1 MNDVPLAAEPFDDG
15 TPEAA
20 YARFPRRLVALV
32 SDGALVTGGFAALFL
47 AAAASGAEVV
57 VRVLLGA
64 VVLVAL
70 LYDPVLVSTIGGTL
84 GHRWTNLRV
93 VDDDTGGNLPFGR
106 ALVRSLTK
114 TVLGLPSFVFI
125 GLTRRHQALHDLA
138 SRSTVQVRD
147 LSRARPYHYVHERA
161 ETPEPA
167 GVSRLRRILVI
178 LAYLFA
184 IYVVVSAI
192 SVLLVSYACLLD
204 NVCTPGENLGVNVL
218 TAAWLAATAWTI
230 VRGWRGRLPGC
241 RSRPPLSS

>member
-1 MNDVPLAAEPFDDG
+1 MNDVPLAVDAFDDG
-15 TPEAA
+15 APEAA

-32 SDGALVTGGFAALFL
+32 SDGALVMGGFAALFL
-47 AAAASGAEVV
+47 AAAASGAEVI
-57 VRVLLGA
+57 VRVLLA
-64 VVLVAL
+64 TFVLVAL

-138 SRSTVQVRD
+138 SRSTIQVRD
-147 LSRARPYHYVHERA
+147 LSVARPYHYVRERM
-161 ETPEPA
+161 ETPELV

-178 LAYLFA
+178 LAYSVV
-184 IYVVVSAI
+184 IYIVVSVTTLA
-192 SVLLVSYACLLD
+192 LVPDVCLLSD
-204 NVCTPGENLGVNVL
+204 VCSSRERLVLNVVL
-218 TAAWLAATAWTI
+218 TGWVAATAWVI

-241 RSRPPLSS
+241 RSRTTLSF